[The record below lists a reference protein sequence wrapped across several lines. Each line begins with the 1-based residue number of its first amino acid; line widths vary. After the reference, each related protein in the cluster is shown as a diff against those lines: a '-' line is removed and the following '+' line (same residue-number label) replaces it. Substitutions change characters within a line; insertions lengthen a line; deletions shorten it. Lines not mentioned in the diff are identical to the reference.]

1 MKVMIL
7 AGGYGS
13 RIADVND
20 ETPKQMILLDEKPI
34 IEHIVNIYRNYKL
47 KNFII
52 LSGYK
57 HKKIQNFFSKYYKKF
72 SDCEIKVFNTGVHT
86 LTGSR
91 ILKAKKFINEKN
103 FLVTYGDGVSDINI
117 SKLIKFHQ
125 NFSKVATI
133 TAVRPPARFGELII
147 KKNLVDKFDEKIQ
160 LNKNWIN
167 GGFFVFSKKF
177 FNFIPKKN
185 TMLETLPMQNL
196 LKSKNLACYK
206 HHGYWQCIDN
216 RRDLNSVKLILKK
229 GQAPWIKKNL
239 FQ

>member
-20 ETPKQMILLDEKPI
+20 EIPKPMILLDDKPI
-34 IEHIVNIYRNYKL
+34 IEHIINIYKFYNL
-47 KNFII
+47 KKFII

-57 HKKIQNFFSKYYKKF
+57 HKKIKNFFSKFSKRF
-72 SDCEIKVFNTGVHT
+72 SDCEIKIFDTGIHT

-103 FLVTYGDGVSDINI
+103 FLVTYGDGISDIDI
-117 SKLIKFHQ
+117 GKLIKFHQ
-125 NFSKVATI
+125 NSSKIATI
-133 TAVRPPARFGELII
+133 SAVRPPARFGELII
-147 KKNLVDKFDEKIQ
+147 KKNLVHKFDEKIQ

-167 GGFFVFSKKF
+167 GGFFVFNKKF
-177 FNFIPKKN
+177 FNYIPKKN
-185 TMLETLPMQNL
+185 TMLETLPIQNL

-206 HHGYWQCIDN
+206 HHGFWQCIDN
-216 RRDLNSVKLILKK
+216 RRDLTTVKLILKNE
-229 GQAPWIKKNL
+229 QAPWIKIN
-239 FQ
+239 

>member
-20 ETPKQMILLDEKPI
+20 DIPKPMIKLDEKPI
-34 IEHIVNIYRNYKL
+34 IEHVINIYKNFSL
-47 KNFII
+47 KKFII

-57 HKKIQNFFSKYYKKF
+57 HSKIKNFFLKNSKRF
-72 SDCEIKVFNTGVHT
+72 SDCEIKIFDTGIHT
-86 LTGSR
+86 LTGTR
-91 ILKAKKFINEKN
+91 ILKAKKFISEKN

-117 SKLIKFHQ
+117 NKLINFH
-125 NFSKVATI
+125 NKNSKVATI

-147 KKNLVDKFDEKIQ
+147 KNNLVDKFDEKIQ

-167 GGFFVFSKKF
+167 GGFFVFQKKF

-185 TMLETLPMQNL
+185 TMLETAPMQNL

-206 HHGYWQCIDN
+206 HKGYWQCIDN
-216 RRDLNSVKLILKK
+216 RRDLNSVKSILKNRDV
-229 GQAPWIKKNL
+229 PWIKKN
-239 FQ
+239 

>member
-20 ETPKQMILLDEKPI
+20 EIPKPMILLDERPI
-34 IEHIVNIYRNYKL
+34 IEHVINIYKYYNL
-47 KNFII
+47 KKFII

-57 HKKIQNFFSKYYKKF
+57 HSKIKSFFQKNSKKF
-72 SDCEIKVFNTGVHT
+72 SNCEIKIFDTGIHT

-91 ILKAKKFINEKN
+91 ILKAKKFITEKH
-103 FLVTYGDGVSDINI
+103 FLVTYGDGISDIDIN
-117 SKLIKFHQ
+117 KLIRFHKK
-125 NFSKVATI
+125 NSKVATI

-167 GGFFVFSKKF
+167 GGFFVFDKKF
-177 FNFIPKKN
+177 FKFIPKKN
-185 TMLETLPMQNL
+185 TMLETLPIQNL
-196 LKSKNLACYK
+196 LKSRNLACYK
-206 HHGYWQCIDN
+206 HRGYWQCIDN
-216 RRDLNSVKLILKK
+216 RRDLNSVKSILKK
-229 GQAPWIKKNL
+229 REAPWIKMS
-239 FQ
+239 

>member
-13 RIADVND
+13 RIADVSD
-20 ETPKQMILLDEKPI
+20 EIPKPMILLDEKPL
-34 IEHIVNIYRNYKL
+34 IEHVLNIYKYYNL
-47 KNFII
+47 KKFII

-57 HKKIQNFFSKYYKKF
+57 HIKIKKFFSKNSKRF
-72 SDCEIKVFNTGVHT
+72 SDCEIKIFDTGIHT

-103 FLVTYGDGVSDINI
+103 FLVTYGDGISDINI
-117 SKLIKFHQ
+117 HKLIKFH
-125 NFSKVATI
+125 NKNSKVATI

-147 KKNLVDKFDEKIQ
+147 KKNLVEKFDEKIQ

-167 GGFFVFSKKF
+167 GGFFVFNKKF
-177 FNFIPKKN
+177 FNYIPKKN

-206 HHGYWQCIDN
+206 HQGYWQCIDN
-216 RRDLNSVKLILKK
+216 RRDLKLIEKLSRGGKE
-229 GQAPWIKKNL
+229 PWNKL
-239 FQ
+239 S

>member
-20 ETPKQMILLDEKPI
+20 ETPKPMILLDEKPI

>member
-20 ETPKQMILLDEKPI
+20 EIPKPMILLDEKPI
-34 IEHIVNIYRNYKL
+34 IEHIINIYKYYNL
-47 KNFII
+47 KKFII

-57 HKKIQNFFSKYYKKF
+57 HNKIKNFFFKFSKRF
-72 SDCEIKVFNTGVHT
+72 SDCEIKIFDTGIHT

-103 FLVTYGDGVSDINI
+103 FLVTYGDGISDIDI
-117 SKLIKFHQ
+117 SKLIKFHE
-125 NFSKVATI
+125 NSSKIATI
-133 TAVRPPARFGELII
+133 SAVRPPARFGELII
-147 KKNLVDKFDEKIQ
+147 KKNLVHKFEEKIQ

-167 GGFFVFSKKF
+167 GGFFVFNKKF
-177 FNFIPKKN
+177 FNYIPKKN

-229 GQAPWIKKNL
+229 GRVPWIKTN
-239 FQ
+239 